1 MVKLLLNLVAEL
13 SNITR
18 ILCICWSKKPG
29 RLSVE
34 AWEVVSVI
42 LIFSLV
48 LLVRLLRRK
57 GGAHPLMVALSAS
70 GKGRLALLL
79 GPGPASNCHSDPS
92 LVTVTTIET

>member
-1 MVKLLLNLVAEL
+1 M
-13 SNITR
+13 
-18 ILCICWSKKPG
+18 
-29 RLSVE
+29 E

-57 GGAHPLMVALSAS
+57 GGAHPLMT
-70 GKGRLALLL
+70 LLL
-79 GPGPASNCHSDPS
+79 WPGPASNWCTDPS